1 MRRIGLCLLFWVL
14 SLCVSA
20 SSPDTEYADRWPE
33 GSVHE
38 TERFRILS
46 ARENAPG
53 LEYFG
58 EICEAAF
65 SMLVA
70 DSEETFPALEKIPVR
85 VCASS
90 AEFREATGQP
100 GGRTLAVA
108 YPSSGGMVLNGE
120 ELKRAGDLQRRQ
132 TVAHEMVHLL
142 LGQIAGGEADV
153 PYWLHEGLAQ
163 LLSGDH
169 AFAGSL
175 RLALANVRDRRIPMT
190 QLTDAFPYGQA
201 SATLAYMQSADFTR
215 FVLQDNYGFNSARHF
230 FTWALEEPRW
240 AREFFHFLSDRDNVR
255 ELEKKWT
262 SGIHLAPNWLLIASS
277 SPILWIGVV
286 ALFILAYMR
295 KRRRSKKVMEG
306 WEPWEQT
313 DDGEFYEQDDQ
324 L

>member
-1 MRRIGLCLLFWVL
+1 
-14 SLCVSA
+14 
-20 SSPDTEYADRWPE
+20 WPE

-46 ARENAPG
+46 FHEHAGG
-53 LEYFG
+53 LEHFG
-58 EICEAAF
+58 ELCESAF
-65 SMLVA
+65 AMLVA
-70 DSEETFPALEKIPVR
+70 DNEQSFGVMDSVPVR
-85 VCASS
+85 VCATS
-90 AEFREATGQP
+90 AEFRQVTGQP

-120 ELKRAGDLQRRQ
+120 ELKRAGEVQRRQ

-142 LGQIAGGEADV
+142 LGQISSGEARV

-175 RLALANVRDRRIPMT
+175 RLALANIRNRRIPMT
-190 QLTDAFPYGQA
+190 QLTDDFPYGKA

-215 FVLQDNYGFNSARHF
+215 FVLQDTYGFSSARHF
-230 FTWALEEPRW
+230 FGWALENPHW
-240 AREFFHFLSDRDNVR
+240 AREFFNFLSDRDNVR
-255 ELEKKWT
+255 ELEGKWT
-262 SGIHLAPNWLLIASS
+262 SGIHLTPNWLLIASS
-277 SPILWIGVV
+277 SPILWTGVV

-295 KRRRSKKVMEG
+295 KRQRSKKIMED
-306 WEPWEQT
+306 WEPWEQM
-313 DDGEFYEQDDQ
+313 DDGEIYDEYEQ